1 MQATGLEP
9 NADASYG
16 IALAA
21 ARDPRL
27 VGQNVPPACGQ
38 WHVRDF
44 RQEETMDRTAPTEC
58 LDLPRQGRRRFLKQV
73 AATGAAAAGAAGAMA
88 LPALAQEKLDPPAAS
103 RVATDQPLLAE
114 TLARYATSLK
124 YEDLPPDV
132 VRVAKRIIIDSIGC
146 GIGAFSAE
154 TSQIANKLAAG
165 VSAVRGASVLCIG
178 VKTSPEL
185 AVFANGTMIR
195 YLDFNDGYISLA
207 SGHPSD
213 SIASVLSTA
222 ELAGRSG
229 RDLITG
235 TVLAYEVFCRV
246 LDVFDSRPLGLD
258 AATVIGLAATAA
270 GSRMMGLTQQEIV
283 HAIGIYVVGATTINQ
298 TRVGTLSNWKA
309 CASAESSR
317 NAIFAIQL
325 AQAGMTGPNEV
336 FEGRDGFF
344 NRVAHKPFRLPKL
357 AGAGSNADAF
367 GMMRCFAKRFTLGQ
381 YAQTVAQA
389 AVEARAHFADPS
401 EIAEVNIRVSH
412 TAIHIMA
419 DSPDKWQPRTHETA
433 DHSMPYAAAVALIYG
448 TVEEQHYED
457 PYLHDARLLDLV
469 GRVRCIPSDEADRVE
484 KEMNLCDLEVVL
496 KSGQRRNVRVEYHR
510 GHWKNPM
517 TDAELEEKFRSLARK
532 QLRPAQTDELLRQ
545 LWALD
550 TVPQAGAILAGTR
563 V

>member
-1 MQATGLEP
+1 
-9 NADASYG
+9 
-16 IALAA
+16 
-21 ARDPRL
+21 
-27 VGQNVPPACGQ
+27 
-38 WHVRDF
+38 
-44 RQEETMDRTAPTEC
+44 MDRTAPAE
-58 LDLPRQGRRRFLKQV
+58 LFDLPRQGRRKFLKQIATTG
-73 AATGAAAAGAAGAMA
+73 AAAAAAAAGAAGAA
-88 LPALAQEKLDPPAAS
+88 LPAFAQEKPQQPAAQG
-103 RVATDQPLLAE
+103 APAGQPLVAE

-165 VSAVRGASVLCIG
+165 VSAVRGATVMCSG

-195 YLDFNDGYISLA
+195 YLDFNDGYVSLA

-213 SIASVLSTA
+213 TIASVLSTA
-222 ELAGRSG
+222 ELMGRSG
-229 RDLITG
+229 RDLIMG

-270 GSRMMGLTQQEIV
+270 GGRMMGLTQQELV
-283 HAIGIYVVGATTINQ
+283 HAIGIYVVGGTTINQ

-317 NAIFAIQL
+317 NAIFAVQL

-344 NRVAHKPFRLPKL
+344 NQVAHKTFRLPKL
-357 AGAGSNADAF
+357 AGAGSGTDDF
-367 GMMRCFAKRFTLGQ
+367 GMMRTFMKRFTLGQ

-389 AVEARAHFADPS
+389 AVEARAYAADPS
-401 EIAEVNIRVSH
+401 EIAEVNIHVSR

-433 DHSMPYAAAVALIYG
+433 DHSMPYAAAVALMYG
-448 TVEEQHYED
+448 TVEEQYYED

-469 GRVRCIPSDEADRVE
+469 GRVRCLPSEEADRVE
-484 KEMNLCDLEVVL
+484 REMNLCNLEIVL
-496 KSGQRRNVRVEYHR
+496 KSGQRKNVRVEYHR

-517 TDAELEEKFRSLARK
+517 TDAEVEEKFRSLAKK
-532 QLRPAQTDELLRQ
+532 QLRPAQTDDLLRQ
-545 LWALD
+545 LWALES
-550 TVPQAGAILAGTR
+550 VPQAGAILAATR
-563 V
+563 A

>member
-1 MQATGLEP
+1 VDRMISGELPTLP
-9 NADASYG
+9 
-16 IALAA
+16 
-21 ARDPRL
+21 
-27 VGQNVPPACGQ
+27 QN
-38 WHVRDF
+38 
-44 RQEETMDRTAPTEC
+44 E
-58 LDLPRQGRRRFLKQV
+58 RRVFLKQV
-73 AATGAAAAGAAGAMA
+73 AGTGALLGAGVI
-88 LPALAQEKLDPPAAS
+88 PVWAQQNSPPP
-103 RVATDQPLLAE
+103 RDLQTDQPQIAE
-114 TLARYATSLK
+114 TLARYATSIK
-124 YEDLPPDV
+124 YEDLPPEV

-154 TSQIANKLAAG
+154 TCQIANKLAGG
-165 VSAVRGASVLCIG
+165 VSATRGATVMCSG

-213 SIASVLSTA
+213 TIASVLSAA
-222 ELAGRSG
+222 EVAGRSG
-229 RDLITG
+229 RDLITA

-270 GSRMMGLTQQEIV
+270 SGRLMGLTQQEIV
-283 HAIGIYVVGATTINQ
+283 HAIGIYVVGGTAINQ

-309 CASAESSR
+309 CASAEASR
-317 NAIFAIQL
+317 NAIFAAEL
-325 AQAGMTGPNEV
+325 AQAGMTGPHEV

-344 NRVAHKPFRLPKL
+344 SRIAHKPFRLPKL
-357 AGAGSNADAF
+357 AGAGSGAESF

-389 AVEARAHFADPS
+389 AVEARAYFADPS
-401 EIAEVNIRVSH
+401 EIEEVNIRVSH

-433 DHSMPYAAAVALIYG
+433 DHSMPYAAAVALMYG
-448 TVEEQHYED
+448 TVEEQYYED
-457 PYLHDARLLDLV
+457 PYLHDQRLLDLV
-469 GRVRCIPSDEADRVE
+469 GRVRCLPSDEADRVE
-484 KEMNLCDLEVVL
+484 REMNLCDLEVVL
-496 KSGQRRNVRVEYHR
+496 KSGQRKNVRVEYHR

-517 TDAELEEKFRSLARK
+517 TDAELEEKFRSLALK
-532 QLRPAQTDELLRQ
+532 QMRPAQTDDLLRL

-550 TVPQAGAILAGTR
+550 SLPQAGTIIAATR